1 MSLQEKVLVYKDDV
15 IKSIQGAI
23 QIKSV
28 MEEAKEGMPFGEGP
42 AKALNY
48 FVELG
53 KDMGF
58 EVINYDNYVATIEF
72 GEGEEVLG
80 ILGHVDVVPEGEGWD
95 YPPYSGALVD
105 GRIYGRG
112 TLDDKGPSTIC
123 LYAMKAI
130 KESGVKLNKRVR
142 MILGANEESG
152 SKCME
157 HYFGTLKMPQP
168 TLAFTPDSNFPVTF
182 AEKGIVRV
190 RLKNNYSTLDNVSLS
205 GGNAFNSVPERCE
218 LTIPVDYLEG
228 VAESLVAYNKSREYK
243 IECEEKDG
251 NYHINS
257 YGKSA
262 HASKPYLGY
271 NSVSALFEF
280 LREVKVKNE
289 EFRSLVEFFNTCI
302 KMDIDGKSLGVN
314 FEDEESGK
322 LTLNIGKTTLKDGIL
337 EICIDIRCPV
347 KVENKKVIEII
358 KERASKFMEVEL
370 AGDTAPLYVAK
381 NSFLVSTLM
390 NVYKDVTGDVE
401 SQPIAIGGGTYARSV
416 TNGVAF
422 GALLS
427 SQVDNM
433 HQKNEYLE
441 IDKIDT
447 LLKIYVEAIY
457 QLAK

>member
-228 VAESLVAYNKSREYK
+228 VAESLVAYNESREYK

-381 NSFLVSTLM
+381 DSFLVSTLM

-441 IDKIDT
+441 VDKIDT

>member
-1 MSLQEKVLVYKDDV
+1 MNLQEKVLSYKDDV
-15 IKSIQGAI
+15 VKHIQGSV

-28 MEEAKEGMPFGEGP
+28 MESAKEGMPFGEGP

-53 KDMGF
+53 KELGF
-58 EVINYDNYVATIEF
+58 NVVNYDNYAATIEF

-95 YPPYSGALVD
+95 EPPYSGAIVD
-105 GRIYGRG
+105 GKIYGRG
-112 TLDDKGPSTIC
+112 TLDDKGPSVIS

-130 KESGVKLNKRVR
+130 MDSGVKLNRKVR

-152 SKCME
+152 SKCMDY
-157 HYFGTLKMPQP
+157 YFKTLKMPQP
-168 TLAFTPDSNFPVTF
+168 TLAFTPDSTFPVTF
-182 AEKGIVRV
+182 AEKGIVRIKF
-190 RLKNNYSTLDNVSLS
+190 KNNYPSLKDVTIS

-218 LTIPVDYLEG
+218 LVLPTSYIGE
-228 VAESLVAYNKSREYK
+228 VAEVLDRYNSDKDYK
-243 IECEEKDG
+243 VTCEVKDG
-251 NYHINS
+251 AYVINS

-262 HASKPYLGY
+262 HASKPSLGY

-280 LREVKVKNE
+280 LKGVEIKNE
-289 EFRSLVEFFNTCI
+289 ELKSLVEFFNTYI
-302 KMDIDGKSLGVN
+302 KMELDGESLGVN
-314 FEDEESGK
+314 FKDEESGK
-322 LTLNIGKTTLKDGIL
+322 LTLNIGKTTLKDGAL
-337 EICIDIRCPV
+337 EVCVDIRCPV
-347 KVENKKVIEII
+347 HVENNKVIETI
-358 KERASKFMEVEL
+358 KEKAEKSMEVEI
-370 AGDTAPLYVAK
+370 AGNTAPLYVSK
-381 NSFLVSTLM
+381 DSFLVSTLM
-390 NVYKDVTGDVE
+390 NIYKDITGDKE
-401 SQPIAIGGGTYARSV
+401 AQPIAIGGGTYARSV

>member
-130 KESGVKLNKRVR
+130 KDSGVKLNKRVR

-190 RLKNNYSTLDNVSLS
+190 RLKNNYSTLANVSLS

-228 VAESLVAYNKSREYK
+228 VAESLVAYNESREYK

-381 NSFLVSTLM
+381 DSFLVSTLM

-441 IDKIDT
+441 VDKIDT

>member
-1 MSLQEKVLVYKDDV
+1 MNLQEKVLGYKDDV
-15 IKSIQGAI
+15 VKHIQGSV

-28 MEEAKEGMPFGEGP
+28 MEPAKEGMPFGEGP

-48 FVELG
+48 FVNLGKELG
-53 KDMGF
+53 FD
-58 EVINYDNYVATIEF
+58 VVNYDNYATTIEF

-95 YPPYSGALVD
+95 HPPYSGAIVD
-105 GRIYGRG
+105 GKIFGRG
-112 TLDDKGPSTIC
+112 TLDDKGPSVIC
-123 LYAMKAI
+123 LYAMKALMD
-130 KESGVKLNKRVR
+130 SGVKLNKKVR

-152 SKCME
+152 SKCMDY
-157 HYFGTLKMPQP
+157 YFNTLKMPQP
-168 TLAFTPDSNFPVTF
+168 TLAFTPDSTFPVTF

-190 RLKNNYSTLDNVSLS
+190 KFKNNYSTLKDVSLS

-218 LTIPVDYLEG
+218 LNIPTSFISGVEKALEC
-228 VAESLVAYNKSREYK
+228 YNSDKEYK
-243 IECEEKDG
+243 VTCEERDG
-251 NYHINS
+251 FYHINS

-262 HASKPYLGY
+262 HASRPTSGY

-280 LREVKVKNE
+280 LKVVDINNE
-289 EFRSLVEFFNTCI
+289 ELKSLVEFFNTYI
-302 KMDIDGKSLGVN
+302 KMELDGASLGIN
-314 FEDEESGK
+314 FQDEESGK
-322 LTLNIGKTTLKDGIL
+322 LTLNIGKTNLKDGVL
-337 EICIDIRCPV
+337 EVCVDIRCPV
-347 KVENKKVIEII
+347 HTPNTKVIDTI
-358 KERASKFMEVEL
+358 KEKVGNAMEVEV
-370 AGDTAPLYVAK
+370 AGNTAPLYVSK
-381 NSFLVSTLM
+381 DSFLVSTLM
-390 NVYKDVTGDVE
+390 GIYKDITGDTE
-401 SQPIAIGGGTYARSV
+401 SQPIAIGGGTYARTV

>member
-190 RLKNNYSTLDNVSLS
+190 RLKNNYSTLANVSLS

-228 VAESLVAYNKSREYK
+228 VAESLVAYNESREYK
-243 IECEEKDG
+243 IECEEKNG

-289 EFRSLVEFFNTCI
+289 EFRLLVEFFNTCI
-302 KMDIDGKSLGVN
+302 KMDIDGESLGVN

-381 NSFLVSTLM
+381 DSFLVSTLM

-441 IDKIDT
+441 VDKIDT

>member
-1 MSLQEKVLVYKDDV
+1 MSLQEKVLVYKDEV
-15 IKSIQGAI
+15 IKSIQGAV

-28 MEEAKEGMPFGEGP
+28 MEEAKAGMPFGEGP

-53 KDMGF
+53 KNMGF

-130 KESGVKLNKRVR
+130 KDSGIKLNKRVR
-142 MILGANEESG
+142 MILGSNEESG
-152 SKCME
+152 SKCMK

-182 AEKGIVRV
+182 AEKGIVRM

-218 LTIPVDYLEG
+218 LTIPMDYLES
-228 VAESLVAYNKSREYK
+228 VEECLAVYNKNGEYK
-243 IECEEKDG
+243 ISCEKKNG

-280 LREVKVKNE
+280 LREIKIKNE
-289 EFRSLVEFFNTCI
+289 ELKSLVEFFNTYI
-302 KMDIDGKSLGVN
+302 KMDMDGKSLGVN
-314 FEDEESGK
+314 FEDDESGK
-322 LTLNIGKTTLKDGIL
+322 LTLNVGKTTLKDGVL

-347 KVENKKVIEII
+347 KVENKKIIEII
-358 KERASKFMEVEL
+358 KERASKFMEVEV

-381 NSFLVSTLM
+381 DSFLVSTLM

-401 SQPIAIGGGTYARSV
+401 SQPIAIGGGTYARCV

>member
-190 RLKNNYSTLDNVSLS
+190 RLKNNYSTLADVSLS

-228 VAESLVAYNKSREYK
+228 VSESLVAYNESREYK
-243 IECEEKDG
+243 IECEEKNG

-381 NSFLVSTLM
+381 DSFLVSTLM

-441 IDKIDT
+441 VDKIDT

>member
-130 KESGVKLNKRVR
+130 KDSGVKLNKRVR

-190 RLKNNYSTLDNVSLS
+190 RLKNNYSTLANVSLS

-228 VAESLVAYNKSREYK
+228 VAESLVAYNESREYK
-243 IECEEKDG
+243 IECEEKNG

-381 NSFLVSTLM
+381 DSFLVSTLM

-441 IDKIDT
+441 VDKIDT

>member
-190 RLKNNYSTLDNVSLS
+190 RLKNNYSTLANVSLS

-218 LTIPVDYLEG
+218 LIIPVDYLEG
-228 VAESLVAYNKSREYK
+228 VAESLVAYNESREYK

-381 NSFLVSTLM
+381 DSFLVSTLM

-441 IDKIDT
+441 VDKIDT

>member
-190 RLKNNYSTLDNVSLS
+190 RLKNSYSTLADVSLS

-228 VAESLVAYNKSREYK
+228 VAESLVAYNESREYK
-243 IECEEKDG
+243 IECEEKNG

-381 NSFLVSTLM
+381 DSFLVSTLM

>member
-1 MSLQEKVLVYKDDV
+1 MNLQEKVLNYKDEV
-15 IKSIQGAI
+15 VKHIQGSV

-28 MEEAKEGMPFGEGP
+28 METAKEGMPFGEGP

-53 KDMGF
+53 KELGF
-58 EVINYDNYVATIEF
+58 DVVNYDNYVTTIEF
-72 GEGEEVLG
+72 GEGEEILG

-95 YPPYSGALVD
+95 YPPYSGAIVD

-112 TLDDKGPSTIC
+112 TLDDKGPSVIS

-130 KESGVKLNKRVR
+130 KDSGIKLNKKVR

-157 HYFGTLKMPQP
+157 HYFDTLKMPQP
-168 TLAFTPDSNFPVTF
+168 TLAFTPDSTFPVTF
-182 AEKGIVRV
+182 AEKGIVRLV
-190 RLKNNYSTLDNVSLS
+190 LKNSYSSLKNVILM

-218 LTIPVDYLEG
+218 LNLPVEFISNVDKILEK
-228 VAESLVAYNKSREYK
+228 YNQDKEFK
-243 IECEEKDG
+243 IVCEEREG
-251 NYHINS
+251 FYNINS

-262 HASKPYLGY
+262 HASKPQLGY

-280 LREVKVKNE
+280 LREVDIKNE
-289 EFRSLVEFFNTCI
+289 ELKELVEFFNTYI
-302 KMDIDGKSLGVN
+302 KMELDGKSLGVN

-322 LTLNIGKTTLKDGIL
+322 LTLNIGKISLKDGELQIGV
-337 EICIDIRCPV
+337 DIRCPV
-347 KVENKKVIEII
+347 HVQNSKVIDNIQ
-358 KERASKFMEVEL
+358 ERVEKYVKMEV
-370 AGDTAPLYVAK
+370 AGNTAPLYVSK
-381 NSFLVSTLM
+381 DSFLVSTLM
-390 NVYKDVTGDVE
+390 NVYKEITGDTE
-401 SQPIAIGGGTYARSV
+401 SEPIAIGGGTYARSV

>member
-53 KDMGF
+53 KEMGF

-105 GRIYGRG
+105 GKIYGRG

-130 KESGVKLNKRVR
+130 KDSGVKLNKRVR

-190 RLKNNYSTLDNVSLS
+190 RLKNNYSTLANVSLS

-228 VAESLVAYNKSREYK
+228 VAESLVAYNESREYK

-280 LREVKVKNE
+280 LREVNVKNE

-381 NSFLVSTLM
+381 DSFLVSTLM

-441 IDKIDT
+441 VDKIDT

>member
-130 KESGVKLNKRVR
+130 KDSGVKLNKRVR

-190 RLKNNYSTLDNVSLS
+190 RLKNNYSTLANVSLS

-228 VAESLVAYNKSREYK
+228 VAESLVAYNESREYK
-243 IECEEKDG
+243 IECEEKNG

-314 FEDEESGK
+314 FEDDESGK

-381 NSFLVSTLM
+381 DSFLVSTLM

-441 IDKIDT
+441 VDKIDT

>member
-95 YPPYSGALVD
+95 YSPYSGALVD

-130 KESGVKLNKRVR
+130 KESGVNLNKRVR

-190 RLKNNYSTLDNVSLS
+190 RLKNSYSTLADVSLS

-228 VAESLVAYNKSREYK
+228 VAESLVAYNESREYK
-243 IECEEKDG
+243 IECEEKNG

-381 NSFLVSTLM
+381 DSFLVSTLM

>member
-1 MSLQEKVLVYKDDV
+1 MNLQEKVLSYKDEV
-15 IKSIQGAI
+15 VKHIQESV

-48 FVELG
+48 FVDLGKELG
-53 KDMGF
+53 F
-58 EVINYDNYVATIEF
+58 QVVNYDNYAATLEF

-95 YPPYSGALVD
+95 YPPYSGVIMD

-112 TLDDKGPSTIC
+112 TLDDKGPSVIC

-130 KESGVKLNKRVR
+130 MDSGIKLNRKVR

-152 SKCME
+152 SKCMDY
-157 HYFGTLKMPQP
+157 YFKTLKMPQP

-182 AEKGIVRV
+182 AEKGIIRIK
-190 RLKNNYSTLDNVSLS
+190 LKNNYPTLKDVTIS

-218 LTIPVDYLEG
+218 LNISTSFISGVEEALEC
-228 VAESLVAYNKSREYK
+228 YNSNKEYK
-243 IECEEKDG
+243 ITCEEKDG
-251 NYHINS
+251 VYHINS

-262 HASKPYLGY
+262 HASKPTKGY

-280 LREVKVKNE
+280 LKVVDIKNE
-289 EFRSLVEFFNTCI
+289 ELESLVEFFNTYI
-302 KMDIDGKSLGVN
+302 KMELDGESLGVN
-314 FEDEESGK
+314 FEDAESGK

-337 EICIDIRCPV
+337 EVCMDIRCPV
-347 KVENKKVIEII
+347 LVDNIKVIDII
-358 KERASKFMEVEL
+358 KEKVEKYMIVEVV
-370 AGDTAPLYVAK
+370 GNTAPLYVAK
-381 NSFLVSTLM
+381 DSFLVSTLM
-390 NVYKDVTGDVE
+390 DIYKDITGDKD
-401 SQPIAIGGGTYARSV
+401 SQPVAIGGGTYARSV
-416 TNGVAF
+416 INGVAF

>member
-130 KESGVKLNKRVR
+130 KDSGVKLNKRVR

-190 RLKNNYSTLDNVSLS
+190 RLKNSYSTLANVSLS

-228 VAESLVAYNKSREYK
+228 VAESLVAYNESREYK
-243 IECEEKDG
+243 IECEEKNG

-302 KMDIDGKSLGVN
+302 KMDIDGESLGVN
-314 FEDEESGK
+314 FEDDESGK

-358 KERASKFMEVEL
+358 KERASKFIEVEL

-381 NSFLVSTLM
+381 DSFLVSTLM

>member
-53 KDMGF
+53 KEMGF

-130 KESGVKLNKRVR
+130 KDSGVKLNKRVR

-190 RLKNNYSTLDNVSLS
+190 RLKNNYSTLANVSLS

-228 VAESLVAYNKSREYK
+228 VAESLVAYNESREYK

-381 NSFLVSTLM
+381 DSFLVSTLM

-441 IDKIDT
+441 VDKIDT

>member
-1 MSLQEKVLVYKDDV
+1 MKLQEKVLGYKDEV
-15 IKSIQGAI
+15 VKHIQGSV
-23 QIKSV
+23 QLKSV
-28 MEEAKEGMPFGEGP
+28 MEPAKEGMPFGEGP

-53 KDMGF
+53 KELGF
-58 EVINYDNYVATIEF
+58 QVVNYDNYATTIEF

-95 YPPYSGALVD
+95 YPPYSGAIVD

-112 TLDDKGPSTIC
+112 TLDDKGPSVIC
-123 LYAMKAI
+123 LYAMKTI
-130 KESGVKLNKRVR
+130 MDSGIKLNRKVR

-152 SKCME
+152 SKCMDY
-157 HYFGTLKMPQP
+157 YFNTLKMPQP
-168 TLAFTPDSNFPVTF
+168 TLAFTPDSTFPVTF
-182 AEKGIVRV
+182 AEKGIVRIK
-190 RLKNNYSTLDNVSLS
+190 LNNNYPTLKEVSLV

-218 LTIPVDYLEG
+218 LNIPKSFVAG
-228 VAESLVAYNKSREYK
+228 VEEAIEKYNADKEYK
-243 IECEEKDG
+243 VTCELVGE
-251 NYHINS
+251 NYLINS

-262 HASKPYLGY
+262 HASKPTLGY

-280 LREVKVKNE
+280 LKLVDVKNE
-289 EFRSLVEFFNTCI
+289 ELKSLVEFFNTYI
-302 KMDIDGKSLGVN
+302 KMELDGESLGVN
-314 FEDEESGK
+314 FEDNESGK
-322 LTLNIGKTTLKDGIL
+322 LTLNIGKTTLKDGVL
-337 EICIDIRCPV
+337 EVCIDIRCPV
-347 KVENKKVIEII
+347 HVANTKVIDTI
-358 KERASKFMEVEL
+358 KEKVGDKMEVEV
-370 AGDTAPLYVAK
+370 AGNTAPLYVSK
-381 NSFLVSTLM
+381 DSFLVSTLM
-390 NVYKDVTGDVE
+390 GIYKDITGDAVSE
-401 SQPIAIGGGTYARSV
+401 PIAIGGGTYARTV

>member
-53 KDMGF
+53 KEMGF

-130 KESGVKLNKRVR
+130 KDSGVKLNKRVR

-190 RLKNNYSTLDNVSLS
+190 RLKNNYSTLANVSLS

-243 IECEEKDG
+243 IECEEKNG

-280 LREVKVKNE
+280 LREVNVKNE

-381 NSFLVSTLM
+381 DSFLVSTLM

-441 IDKIDT
+441 VDKIDT

>member
-1 MSLQEKVLVYKDDV
+1 MNLQEKVLGYKDEV
-15 IKSIQGAI
+15 VKHIQGSV

-53 KDMGF
+53 KELGF
-58 EVINYDNYVATIEF
+58 EVVNYDNYAITIDF
-72 GEGEEVLG
+72 GNGEETLG

-95 YPPYSGALVD
+95 YPPYSGAIVD
-105 GRIYGRG
+105 GKIYGRG
-112 TLDDKGPSTIC
+112 TLDDKGPSVIC
-123 LYAMKAI
+123 LYAMKALMD
-130 KESGVKLNKRVR
+130 SGIKLNRKVR

-152 SKCME
+152 SKCMDY
-157 HYFGTLKMPQP
+157 YFNTLKMPQP
-168 TLAFTPDSNFPVTF
+168 TLAFTPDSDFPVTF
-182 AEKGIVRV
+182 AEKGIIHIK
-190 RLKNNYSTLDNVSLS
+190 LNKSYSTLAGVSLC

-218 LTIPVDYLEG
+218 LKVPKSFIAEIENSLEK
-228 VAESLVAYNKSREYK
+228 YNRDKEYK
-243 IECEEKDG
+243 IECNLLGDD
-251 NYHINS
+251 YIINS

-262 HASKPYLGY
+262 HASRPESGY

-280 LREVKVKNE
+280 LKLVDIKNE
-289 EFRSLVEFFNTCI
+289 ELKSLVEFFNAYI
-302 KMDIDGKSLGVN
+302 KMESDGKSLGVA

-322 LTLNIGKTTLKDGIL
+322 LTLNIGKTTLKNGRL
-337 EICIDIRCPV
+337 EICVDMRCPV
-347 KVENKKVIEII
+347 HTPNEKVIEIF
-358 KERASKFMEVEL
+358 KEKIGDKLEIEVVGNS
-370 AGDTAPLYVAK
+370 AALYVAK
-381 NSFLVSTLM
+381 DSFLVSTLM
-390 NVYKDVTGDVE
+390 KVYKDITGDIE
-401 SQPIAIGGGTYARSV
+401 SEPIAIGGGTYARSV

-427 SQVDNM
+427 SQADNM